1 MALRMAKLKR
11 DPSSGSWLS
20 RKEIPKDLRDP
31 YGSIYN
37 KRREEIFR
45 APADCPAAR
54 ARVLFSEWQ
63 SGRPLEPE
71 GTSIPSSPR
80 PLEPPSF

>member
-37 KRREEIFR
+37 KRREEIFC

-54 ARVLFSEWQ
+54 ARAAQHRLRRSQ
-63 SGRPLEPE
+63 
-71 GTSIPSSPR
+71 
-80 PLEPPSF
+80 